1 MRDTQGVV
9 KVNGFRIVSAILL
22 TALLASLAGC
32 AGAGAPAASEST
44 GVNSAKPRVVATT
57 TIVGDVVRQVVGDA
71 ADLTVL
77 LPAGA
82 DPHGFQPTPQ
92 DAALIANA
100 DLIFANGLNLEEFL
114 EKLIENAGGSARVVV
129 VSDGV
134 TAIEGHEEHAEGEAH
149 VEGEEHAAEGEEH
162 AEGEAHAEGEE
173 HAHEGADPHVW
184 MDPNNVRVWTRNIA
198 AALSELDPANAA
210 AYQAN
215 AERYDQ
221 TLQALDA
228 WVQEQIAQIAPE
240 NRQMVVDHDAFGYF
254 AQRYGFETVGTVVP
268 GYSTMSAPSA
278 QELARLEDAIRQL
291 GVQAVFVGSTV
302 NPALAERVAADTG
315 TQLVFLF
322 TGSLSEP
329 GGGAETYEDF
339 VRHNV
344 SAIVDALK

>member
-1 MRDTQGVV
+1 M
-9 KVNGFRIVSAILL
+9 NGYRIVWLILL

-32 AGAGAPAASEST
+32 SGVSTPIAGESPGAD
-44 GVNSAKPRVVATT
+44 SAKLRVVATT
-57 TIVGDVVRQVVGDA
+57 TIVGDVVRQVGGDA
-71 ADLTVL
+71 IDLTVL

-100 DLIFANGLNLEEFL
+100 DLVFASGLNLEEFL
-114 EKLIENAGGSARVVV
+114 EKLIENAGGSARVVA

-149 VEGEEHAAEGEEH
+149 VEDEEHA
-162 AEGEAHAEGEE
+162 AEGEE

-198 AALSELDPANAA
+198 AALSELDPANASV
-210 AYQAN
+210 YQAN

-228 WVQEQIAQIAPE
+228 WVQEQVVQVAPE

-254 AQRYGFETVGTVVP
+254 AQRYGFKTVGAVVP

-278 QELARLEDAIRQL
+278 QEMARLEDAIRQL
-291 GVQAVFVGSTV
+291 GVKAIFVGSTV

-329 GGGAETYEDF
+329 GDDADSYENF

-344 SAIVDALK
+344 SAIVGALK

>member
-1 MRDTQGVV
+1 M
-9 KVNGFRIVSAILL
+9 A
-22 TALLASLAGC
+22 
-32 AGAGAPAASEST
+32 
-44 GVNSAKPRVVATT
+44 
-57 TIVGDVVRQVVGDA
+57 
-71 ADLTVL
+71 
-77 LPAGA
+77 
-82 DPHGFQPTPQ
+82 
-92 DAALIANA
+92 
-100 DLIFANGLNLEEFL
+100 
-114 EKLIENAGGSARVVV
+114 

-149 VEGEEHAAEGEEH
+149 AEGETHAEGEEH
-162 AEGEAHAEGEE
+162 AEGEAHVEGEE

-198 AALSELDPANAA
+198 AALSDLDPANAA

-228 WVQEQIAQIAPE
+228 WAQEQVALVAPE
-240 NRQMVVDHDAFGYF
+240 NRQMVVDHDAFSYF
-254 AQRYGFETVGTVVP
+254 TQRYGFE
-268 GYSTMSAPSA
+268 
-278 QELARLEDAIRQL
+278 EDAIRQL
-291 GVQAVFVGSTV
+291 GVKAVFVGSTV

-344 SAIVDALK
+344 NAIVEALK

>member
-1 MRDTQGVV
+1 MTR
-9 KVNGFRIVSAILL
+9 NHILIAIVL
-22 TALLASLAGC
+22 TALLASLAAC
-32 AGAGAPAASEST
+32 AGAPAPSSSAPST
-44 GVNSAKPRVVATT
+44 ADDAPAAGERLNVVATT

-92 DAALIANA
+92 DAALIADA
-100 DLIFANGLNLEEFL
+100 DLVFANGLNLEEFL
-114 EKLIENAGGSARVVV
+114 EKLIENAGGSARVVA

-134 TAIEGHEEHAEGEAH
+134 TVIEGHEEHAEGEAH
-149 VEGEEHAAEGEEH
+149 GESEER
-162 AEGEAHAEGEE
+162 
-173 HAHEGADPHVW
+173 AHEGADPHVW

-198 AALSELDPANAA
+198 AALSELDPANAS

-221 TLQALDA
+221 TLQALDT

-322 TGSLSEP
+322 PGSLSEP
-329 GGGAETYEDF
+329 GGGAETYEDL